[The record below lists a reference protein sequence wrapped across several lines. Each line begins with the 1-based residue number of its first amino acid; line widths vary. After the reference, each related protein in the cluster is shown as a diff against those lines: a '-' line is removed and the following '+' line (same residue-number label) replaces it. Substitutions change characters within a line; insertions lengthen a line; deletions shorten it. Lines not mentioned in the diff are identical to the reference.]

1 MKQFLKS
8 LSYAIQGISYLFR
21 FERNAKIQ
29 SAIAL
34 MVIGLGFWLKISGNE
49 WITILFGIGLVL
61 AAEAFNTAIE
71 HLCNLVEPNLN
82 PKIKIIKDLS
92 AGSVLI
98 ISIAASIIGII
109 IFLPKL
115 FTGVNHYFFSF
126 LYDQSHI
133 LIIRLNINLLIK
145 ILQ

>member
-49 WITILFGIGLVL
+49 WITLLFGIGLVL

-71 HLCNLVEPNLN
+71 HLCNLVEPNQN

-92 AGSVLI
+92 AGAVLL
-98 ISIAASIIGII
+98 ISIAVSIIGII
-109 IFLPKL
+109 IFLPKI
-115 FTGVNHYFFSF
+115 FTGVNH
-126 LYDQSHI
+126 
-133 LIIRLNINLLIK
+133 
-145 ILQ
+145 